1 MVENLSSKCK
11 MEGIGALLIGALPPC
26 NTWFHCDQVGQYT
39 AWVEQ
44 SAGAHWLINPRRGE
58 NGV

>member
-1 MVENLSSKCK
+1 